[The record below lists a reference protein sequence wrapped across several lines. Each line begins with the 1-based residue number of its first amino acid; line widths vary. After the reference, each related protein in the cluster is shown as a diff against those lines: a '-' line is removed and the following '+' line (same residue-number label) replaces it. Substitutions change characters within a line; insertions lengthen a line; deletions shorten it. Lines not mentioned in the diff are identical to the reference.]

1 MKTIGEYKEEFI
13 NLLLELEKEH
23 DCVVNSVEI
32 ARLEKIHISF
42 PNNTE
47 SSKLSCKID
56 IQ

>member
-1 MKTIGEYKEEFI
+1 MKTIGEYKEAFI
-13 NLLLELEKEH
+13 NLLLELGKEH

-32 ARLEKIHISF
+32 ARLEEIHISF

-47 SSKLSCKID
+47 SSNLSCKID